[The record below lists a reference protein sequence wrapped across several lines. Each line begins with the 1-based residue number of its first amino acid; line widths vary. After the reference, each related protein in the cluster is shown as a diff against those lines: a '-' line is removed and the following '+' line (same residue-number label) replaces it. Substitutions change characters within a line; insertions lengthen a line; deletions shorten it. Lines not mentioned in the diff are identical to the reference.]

1 MRKERLTVRGLTR
14 EYPARDGGDPLR
26 ALDGVDLVVAD
37 QEFVCLLGPSGCG
50 KSTLLNVV
58 AGLDRDYR
66 GEILVDGAPRARG
79 RAPRIGY
86 LFQEPRLLPW
96 LTVERNVEFALRS
109 CAVPRERWEE
119 LQARYLDMTGLS
131 AFRRYHPHELSG
143 GMRQRLALARA
154 LAVEPEILLMDE
166 PFSGLDEMT
175 ARRMRLDLLAIRE
188 STRKTIVFVTH
199 NAYEATFL
207 ADRIV
212 LMTPRPGRVDGEIA
226 VEIPRPRDYD
236 DPAVFELNRAVVRR
250 YLEVAGDLPA
260 WRGQEAPSRPPHS
273 PGV

>member
-1 MRKERLTVRGLTR
+1 VRKERLAVHGLTKD
-14 EYPARDGGDPLR
+14 YPARDGGDPLR
-26 ALDGVDLVVAD
+26 ALDGVDLAVAD
-37 QEFVCLLGPSGCG
+37 QELVCLLGPSGCG

-96 LTVERNVEFALRS
+96 LTVERNVEFVLRS
-109 CAVPRERWEE
+109 CAVPHERWEE

-260 WRGQEAPSRPPHS
+260 WRGQEAPSKPPHS